1 VIRGGAFL
9 LAALLA
15 STAGCTEHIG
25 ALGGG
30 GSDAS
35 LGGDARDMSVIA
47 SGDGPDGSG
56 DAAAC
61 TCPTGLFVDVVG
73 DGDPLHLTSADVGRL
88 QGVRPNTEMTV
99 ATQCLSPPVPWVDWA
114 TGEISLPYYIEAC
127 AGPGNAPPC
136 VLLNGDYVAPG
147 SYGSS
152 YVDRTGQTFRADAT
166 LTWSPPQVQ
175 LMRSFD
181 GSYTLK
187 LEDGRTLSG
196 TFDACLIAF
205 WNFA

>member
-1 VIRGGAFL
+1 MLWAAISACSTGPNDGG
-9 LAALLA
+9 
-15 STAGCTEHIG
+15 TGGDGGKVAGAGGI
-25 ALGGG
+25 GGG
-30 GSDAS
+30 GR
-35 LGGDARDMSVIA
+35 LGG
-47 SGDGPDGSG
+47 SGGSS
-56 DAAAC
+56 
-61 TCPTGLFVDVVG
+61 CPTGLFVDVVG
-73 DGDPLHLTSADVGRL
+73 NGDPLHLTSADVGRL